1 MAAGADEVQFSP
13 YDVEIAAD
21 PYPVFR
27 RLREEAPV
35 YYNEEHD
42 FYALTRYDDVLQ
54 ALHEPETFSS
64 SRGGI
69 LEIVKANLPI
79 PPGTFIFEDPPAH
92 TAHRGLMSRV
102 FTPRRMNALEPQV
115 RAFCAR
121 TLDPLA
127 DADRFDFVADLGA
140 DMPMRVIGM
149 LLGIPEEYFEAVRAG
164 ADDWFDTEPGGKMNV
179 EEAPVMDIE
188 ILSEYLDWRIKN
200 PSDDLTTV
208 LLETEFEDDAG
219 KTRTLTR
226 DEALPYLNLL
236 AGAGNETTTR
246 LIGWIG
252 KVLSDHPDQRR
263 ELAGDLSLVPNAVEE
278 ILRYEPPGPF
288 MARYMLRDV
297 ELHGR
302 TIPAGAAVLLV
313 VGAANRDERQF
324 PDSERFDIHRQ
335 TSGHLTLGHGIHFC
349 LGASLARLEGRVAL
363 EEVLK
368 RFPNW
373 VADLDNASFGST
385 STVRGWK
392 ALPVDVV
399 S

>member
-1 MAAGADEVQFSP
+1 MAAGADPVQFSP

-27 RLREEAPV
+27 RLRDEAPL
-35 YYNEEHD
+35 YYNEEHE
-42 FYALTRYDDVLQ
+42 FYALSRYDDVLE
-54 ALHEPETFSS
+54 ALHAPQTYSS

-69 LEIVKANLPI
+69 LELVQANVPI

-102 FTPRRMNALEPQV
+102 FTPRRMNALEPEV
-115 RAFCAR
+115 RAFCER
-121 TLDPLA
+121 TLDPLVGQ
-127 DADRFDFVADLGA
+127 DRFDLIAHLAA

-149 LLGIPEEYFEAVRAG
+149 LLGIPEEYFEAVREG
-164 ADDWFDTEPGGKMNV
+164 ADDWFDTEPGGKMDV
-179 EEAPVMDIE
+179 EEAPVMDIA
-188 ILSEYLDWRIKN
+188 ILSDYLDWRIKN

-208 LLETEFEDDAG
+208 LLQTEFEDDTG
-219 KTRTLTR
+219 KRRTLTR

-252 KVLSDHPDQRR
+252 KVLSEHPEQRR
-263 ELAGDLSLVPNAVEE
+263 ELAADLSLVPNAVEE
-278 ILRYEPPGPF
+278 VLRYEAPGPF
-288 MARYMLRDV
+288 MARYLLDDV
-297 ELHGR
+297 EIHGQ
-302 TIPAGAAVLLV
+302 TMPAGSAVLLIV
-313 VGAANRDERQF
+313 AAANRDERQF
-324 PDSERFDIHRQ
+324 PDPDRFDIHRQ
-335 TSGHLTLGHGIHFC
+335 TGGHLTLGHGIHFC

-373 VADLDNASFGST
+373 VADLDNATFGST

-392 ALPVDVV
+392 SLPIDIVA
-399 S
+399 